1 MNYAMRMTI
10 KTLAHIEI
18 KEALDATAHDGSSEL
33 RQRVRKLSK
42 QRLGEGQALLKLQA
56 LIERCRRAT
65 EERND
70 VVHSVVA
77 RELDGDFRR
86 RHTDH
91 KWQKLPTIAALEALA
106 AQILELT
113 KELNEAR
120 LEGFLAEAL
129 MKPLRRTS
137 ERGTYHPQT

>member
-18 KEALDATAHDGSSEL
+18 KEALDATAHAGSSEL

-86 RHTDH
+86 KDTDH
-91 KWQKLPTIAALEALA
+91 RWQTLPTITALEALA
-106 AQILELT
+106 SQILGLT
-113 KELNEAR
+113 KELNDAR
-120 LEGFLAEAL
+120 LEGFLADAL
-129 MKPLRRTS
+129 VKPSGGSS
-137 ERGTYHPQT
+137 EPGRHPQQT